1 MPLAL
6 FNPTISPQLLPR
18 QLVPGLYVHVPFC
31 FHKCHYCDF
40 YSITHQSDDR
50 MNAFVDR
57 ILHEAEMWH
66 NDAPPL
72 RPRTIFFGGGTPSL
86 LPIESMRRLLTGLRD
101 RIDLSDVDEWTVE
114 VNPATA
120 ELDYCRMLREL
131 GVTRLSFGAQSFDR
145 GELKMLERH
154 HDPAD
159 VPRSVDIARTAGF
172 TRINVDLIFGV
183 PGQSMQSWM
192 NSLEAALQLKTP
204 HISCYALTYEP
215 NTPMAVK
222 KRMGTIQAIE
232 ESLELEMLRET
243 RLRLRSENLPPYEI
257 SNFASPGEECRHN
270 LLYWDGGSYIG
281 LGPSASSHVHGSRW
295 KNRGHLGDWERAVD
309 ANELPI
315 TDAETLEHS
324 RRLREHAM
332 LRLRLADGI
341 NRADF
346 AARWNVDPI
355 TVFEDPITRYS
366 RANLLS
372 VTSDAIVLTEEGI
385 AVADAIAAEF
395 LV

>member
-6 FNPTISPQLLPR
+6 FNPTISPRSLPR
-18 QLVPGLYVHVPFC
+18 QLISGLYVHVPFC

-40 YSITHQSDDR
+40 YSITHQSEDR

-57 ILHEAEMWH
+57 ILREAEMWR

-72 RPRTIFFGGGTPSL
+72 IPRTIFFGGGTPSL
-86 LPIESMRRLLTGLRD
+86 LPIESMRRLLIGLRD
-101 RIDLSDVDEWTVE
+101 RIDLSNVDEWTVE

-120 ELDYCRMLREL
+120 EVEYCRMLREL

-159 VPRSVDIARTAGF
+159 VPRSVDIARSAGF
-172 TRINVDLIFGV
+172 KRINVDLIFGV
-183 PGQSMQSWM
+183 PGQSMRSWM
-192 NSLEAALQLKTP
+192 NSLDAALQLQTP

-232 ESLELEMLRET
+232 ESLELEMLKET
-243 RLRLRSENLPPYEI
+243 RSRLRNENLPPYEI
-257 SNFASPGEECRHN
+257 SNFARLGDACRHN
-270 LLYWDGGSYIG
+270 LLYWDGGSYVG

-295 KNRGHLGDWERAVD
+295 KNRGHLGDWERAID

-315 TDAETLEHS
+315 TDAETLEDS

-332 LRLRLADGI
+332 LRLRLTDGI

-355 TVFEDPITRYS
+355 TVFADPITRYAH
-366 RANLLS
+366 ANLLS

-395 LV
+395 LI